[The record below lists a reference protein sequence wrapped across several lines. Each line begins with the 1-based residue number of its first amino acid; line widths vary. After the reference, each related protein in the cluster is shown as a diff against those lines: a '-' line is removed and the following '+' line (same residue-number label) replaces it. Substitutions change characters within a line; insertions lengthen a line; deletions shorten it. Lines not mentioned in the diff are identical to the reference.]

1 MKRAAQLPIDP
12 PRTIADVRHDLV
24 SAGRCPECAMV
35 VNRVPS
41 RARGWVG
48 YHDDH
53 LAEAVEEMG
62 FILGRQVGD
71 ARLRAR
77 LAEQTRIEV
86 VHVLVHLLAWALF
99 DGAVP
104 QEPVRTI
111 DSRGQVSLWAGL

>member
-1 MKRAAQLPIDP
+1 MKRVAQVPIDP

-35 VNRVPS
+35 VNRAPS
-41 RARGWVG
+41 RAPWTTRP
-48 YHDDH
+48 DDH

-71 ARLRAR
+71 AKLQAR
-77 LAEQTRIEV
+77 RAEQTRIEV

-99 DGAVP
+99 DDAVP
-104 QEPVRTI
+104 EEPTRTI